1 MDDNLD
7 HSLCDLRKMRQW
19 SVNYSKIITS
29 VYPTL
34 TWTNTQMQASTDG
47 SVSCPILVTKSSCP
61 LIIPFSL
68 FVLSPKSQINE
79 TDTVMSWGIYI
90 GVSDWLISLIKYEIF
105 IIIKHHAS
113 LVLLSFAIKLELLYW
128 KLEND
133 SI

>member
-19 SVNYSKIITS
+19 SVKYSKIITS
-29 VYPTL
+29 IYPTL

-47 SVSCPILVTKSSCP
+47 SVSCPILVTESSCP

-79 TDTVMSWGIYI
+79 TDIVMSWGIYI
-90 GVSDWLISLIKYEIF
+90 SVSDWLTFLIKYELF

-113 LVLLSFAIKLELLYW
+113 LLFLLFAIKLEQFCW
-128 KLEND
+128 K
-133 SI
+133 

>member
-7 HSLCDLRKMRQW
+7 HSLCDLRKMLQW
-19 SVNYSKIITS
+19 SVKYSKIITS
-29 VYPTL
+29 IYPTL

-47 SVSCPILVTKSSCP
+47 SVSCPILVTECSCP

-90 GVSDWLISLIKYEIF
+90 SVSDWLTSLIKYEIF

-113 LVLLSFAIKLELLYW
+113 LLFLLFAIKLEQFCW
-128 KLEND
+128 K
-133 SI
+133 